1 MKMRRKAEVQKAE
14 KGASDLLWYVRHKNW
29 GIPEGTPEI
38 IVEDA
43 RKGAARIEAGA
54 DPDYLASLLE
64 EDIEYGMLV
73 GRLTALR
80 WVLGMEWDD
89 DCILDT

>member
-1 MKMRRKAEVQKAE
+1 MRKKAEVQKAE
-14 KGASDLLWYVRHKNW
+14 EGASDLLWYVRHKNW

-43 RKGAARIEAGA
+43 LKAAAKIEAVA
-54 DPDYLASLLE
+54 DPEYLAHLLAG
-64 EDIEYGMLV
+64 DVEYGILV

>member
-1 MKMRRKAEVQKAE
+1 MRKKAEVQKAE
-14 KGASDLLWYVRHKNW
+14 EAASDLLWYVRHKNW

-43 RKGAARIEAGA
+43 LKAAAKIEADA
-54 DPDYLASLLE
+54 EPDYLASLIAG
-64 EDIEYGMLV
+64 DVEYGILV

-80 WVLGMEWDD
+80 WMLGMDWDD
-89 DCILDT
+89 ETILDT